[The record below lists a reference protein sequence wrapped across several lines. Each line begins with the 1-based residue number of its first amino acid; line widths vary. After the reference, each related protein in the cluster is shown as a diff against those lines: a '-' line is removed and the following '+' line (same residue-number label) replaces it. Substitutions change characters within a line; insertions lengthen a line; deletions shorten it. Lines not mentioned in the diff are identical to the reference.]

1 MKRAVEPKSEEV
13 KLKNGERLSLHR
25 LASAEWKIRGY
36 EYGHYA
42 VRGGSGVAQNFYFN
56 SWLPKEWEMMSFA
69 TLEIAIQFVK
79 REISCGNAPSNPE
92 TTRSELA
99 SRR

>member
-1 MKRAVEPKSEEV
+1 MKRTVEPKSEEV
-13 KLKNGERLSLHR
+13 KLKNGERLCLHR

-42 VRGGSGVAQNFYFN
+42 ARGAGVGQNFYFY

-69 TLEIAIQFVK
+69 TSEIAIQFVK

-92 TTRSELA
+92 TSKGELA
-99 SRR
+99 ARR